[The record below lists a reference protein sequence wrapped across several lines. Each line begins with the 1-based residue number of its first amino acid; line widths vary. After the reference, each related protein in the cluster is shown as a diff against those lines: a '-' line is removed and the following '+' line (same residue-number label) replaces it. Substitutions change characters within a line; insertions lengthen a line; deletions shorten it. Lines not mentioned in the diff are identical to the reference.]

1 MGTGSGHPSV
11 AGNIDV
17 NQSLPG
23 RMEGL
28 AIRSHKEPQHMRENM
43 NDGSIDIVSKS
54 VKLFENLEN
63 NQKFIS
69 SGQQP
74 APNSSNC
81 CLLVLWYCS

>member
-1 MGTGSGHPSV
+1 MGAGSGYPSA

-28 AIRSHKEPQHMRENM
+28 AIRNRKEPQHMRENM

-63 NQKFIS
+63 NQKFVS
-69 SGQQP
+69 LGQQP
-74 APNSSNC
+74 VANSSN